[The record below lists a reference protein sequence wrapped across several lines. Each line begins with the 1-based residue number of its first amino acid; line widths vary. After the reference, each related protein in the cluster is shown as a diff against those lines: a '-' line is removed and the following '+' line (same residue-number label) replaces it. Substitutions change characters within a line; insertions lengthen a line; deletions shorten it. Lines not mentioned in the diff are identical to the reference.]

1 MPQSDIA
8 EPFDSG
14 RLRESATK
22 DIILNAAGQVF
33 AEKGFAEATSKE
45 ICSRAGVNAAA
56 VNYYFGGKDAP
67 YKEVLRK
74 AHDQILSMQWL
85 SEAAADEKVPPE
97 EKLRD
102 LIRTVNRTTLR
113 SQDSWGIRIF
123 FREIISPSNF
133 LVEKL
138 LEDILPK
145 RVSVRRI
152 ISEITHLPE
161 GSRDLEWATSMAA
174 LSMFGLVLF
183 PKMFLGAVLPDA
195 RQHPEELVSMM
206 HTYILAGLSAVSRK
220 SKA

>member
-56 VNYYFGGKDAP
+56 VNYYFGGKDAL

-74 AHDQILSMQWL
+74 ANDQILSMQWL
-85 SEAAADEKVPPE
+85 SAAAADEKVPPE

-152 ISEITHLPE
+152 IAEITHLPE

-195 RQHPEELVSMM
+195 RRHPEELVDMM
-206 HTYILAGLSAVSRK
+206 HTYILAGLAAVSK
-220 SKA
+220 KKA